1 MSSSVWQL
9 VKQRQEE
16 CTVSFITVVGV
27 IILARVD
34 SSIYIPQI
42 REGGGD
48 RDKGRG
54 RKWKWKQRRFLII
67 FLFGCDNGNANFIW
81 CNHALALAVSPTT
94 YTVPAGS
101 PVTPLVC
108 TVCQYLHATHTHI
121 HTYIRRERQRFSCRF
136 LILLTL
142 SEYNLLLSDWISS
155 SSSLLLLF
163 FVLNIYFNLISH
175 FTICQRALSLGYTWL
190 KKEKRIYCL
199 LFLSFSTFYCPN
211 CDIIFPAKSRRA
223 GQFEL
228 ALINEPVVMPGS
240 NASPSHG
247 ILLLNSIKSLSSF
260 T

>member
-1 MSSSVWQL
+1 MSSYVWQL
-9 VKQRQEE
+9 VKQRQQE
-16 CTVSFITVVGV
+16 CTVVGSDNPGESRQFY
-27 IILARVD
+27 LHTA
-34 SSIYIPQI
+34 
-42 REGGGD
+42 
-48 RDKGRG
+48 DKGWG

-81 CNHALALAVSPTT
+81 CNHALSLSLSLWRPQHTQCLQAVLSHLSF
-94 YTVPAGS
+94 VQS
-101 PVTPLVC
+101 VNIC
-108 TVCQYLHATHTHI
+108 MQHTH
-121 HTYIRRERQRFSCRF
+121 IRRERQRLFLPF

-155 SSSLLLLF
+155 SSSLLLLLF

-190 KKEKRIYCL
+190 KKKEREYTPKAAF

-211 CDIIFPAKSRRA
+211 CDIIFQPRA

-240 NASPSHG
+240 NAFPPPTESYYS
-247 ILLLNSIKSLSSF
+247 IQLNP
-260 T
+260 